1 MLISIYNYLN
11 NDIKYKYFW
20 IISIYLLSFSLVMIS
35 FNFKITYYKK
45 YYSVKKENTYYLY
58 FSINEYKLYKDK
70 DIYIK
75 ENKITDYKYN
85 LSNIYDSGLVILSIN
100 YDGEDLEEIRFMI
113 INDYIYKVLFK
124 IMKGEYEKT

>member
-75 ENKITDYKYN
+75 ENKITDYKYD

>member
-20 IISIYLLSFSLVMIS
+20 IISIYLLAFSLVMIS

-75 ENKITDYKYN
+75 ENKITDYKYD

-100 YDGEDLEEIRFMI
+100 YDGEDLEEVRFMI
-113 INDYIYKVLFK
+113 VNDYIYKVLFK

>member
-1 MLISIYNYLN
+1 MLVSIYNYLN

-20 IISIYLLSFSLVMIS
+20 IISIYLLSISLVMTS

-75 ENKITDYKYN
+75 ENKITDYKYD
-85 LSNIYDSGLVILSIN
+85 LSNIYGSGLVILSIN
-100 YDGEDLEEIRFMI
+100 YDGEDLEEVRFMI

>member
-1 MLISIYNYLN
+1 MLISTYNYLN
-11 NDIKYKYFW
+11 NEIKYKYFW
-20 IISIYLLSFSLVMIS
+20 IISIYLLSISLIMIS
-35 FNFKITYYKK
+35 LNFKITYYKK
-45 YYSVKKENTYYLY
+45 YYSVKKDNVYYLY
-58 FSINEYKLYKDK
+58 LSINEYKLYKDK

-75 ENKITDYKYN
+75 ENKITDYKYD

-100 YDGEDLEEIRFMI
+100 YDGEDLEEVRFMI